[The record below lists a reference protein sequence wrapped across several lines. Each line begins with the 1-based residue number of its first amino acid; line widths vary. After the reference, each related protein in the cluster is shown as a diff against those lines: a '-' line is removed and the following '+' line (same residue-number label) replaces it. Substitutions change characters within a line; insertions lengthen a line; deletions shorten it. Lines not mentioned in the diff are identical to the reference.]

1 MAEKYL
7 CSSSHVR
14 TSKFQ
19 LAADQPSTGECCCC
33 CCCCCYVTS
42 VVSDSMRPRRWQPTR
57 LPRPWD
63 SPGKNTG
70 VGCHFLLQCIKV
82 KSESEVTQ
90 SYLTR
95 SDPMD
100 YRPWDFPGSST
111 GVGCHCLPQLSTGK
125 CWIPAN
131 KDTPYSRAKAKAQQY
146 GRSGRIM
153 FRIKPHPYQRR
164 SEGAKA
170 PCVH

>member
-14 TSKFQ
+14 TPKFQ
-19 LAADQPSTGECCCC
+19 LAADQPSTGEC

-82 KSESEVTQ
+82 KSESEVAQ
-90 SYLTR
+90 SYPTR